1 MTAVRT
7 DPRVV
12 FRTSEQLRLNDRRL
26 EHLTACAI
34 APSGA
39 HVLDVGAGIG
49 DLDDY
54 FLDRDCRVTV
64 TDARAENITAAK
76 TDIAIAT
83 EGSGALSRA
92 RFGVLDLD
100 APPRLSP
107 SESFGAVV
115 CFGVIHL
122 LARPAEALA
131 WCAAQAK
138 SVLLIDAVVTT
149 DRAESLKLVP
159 ASAGSPDGAAG
170 RFESRMSRAWLYTRL
185 KQLMPHVY
193 SSVMRPLHEAYL
205 PDWSQSG
212 VGAARR
218 GRVMFVASRF
228 ALSNPALIEDLPD
241 RYHDGP

>member
-12 FRTSEQLRLNDRRL
+12 FRTSEQLRLNARRL
-26 EHLTACAI
+26 EHLAACSLVPA
-34 APSGA
+34 GE
-39 HVLDVGAGIG
+39 HVLDVGAGVG
-49 DLDDY
+49 DLDDF

-64 TDARAENITAAK
+64 TDARAQNIAAAK
-76 TDIAIAT
+76 TDLVIAT
-83 EGSGALSRA
+83 EGTGAMSRV

-100 APPRLSP
+100 APPRLP
-107 SESFGAVV
+107 LSESFGAVV

-138 SVLLIDAVVTT
+138 GMLLIDAVVTT

-193 SSVMRPLHEAYL
+193 STAMRPLHEAYL

-212 VGAARR
+212 VGAARK
-218 GRVMFVASRF
+218 GRAMFIASRG

-241 RYHDGP
+241 RYPDGP